1 MDQSRFQPVVLV
13 SPMDWGLGHATR
25 CIPLIHE
32 LLQQNYR
39 VILAASGAGKTVLK
53 AEFPQLEVL
62 SIPSYEIEY
71 AATGWGLTVKI
82 VAQIPKLLS
91 AIKREQEWL
100 KKVVEEKRISAVISD
115 NRYGLYHPGIRSV
128 FITHQLR
135 IQAPVSLAED
145 VLQAINYRY
154 IQQFD
159 ECWVPDAAG
168 EDNLAGALS
177 HPVTMPDVPVHYIGP
192 QTRFSV
198 QSQAT
203 VGSYLLLLLSGPEP
217 QRSLL
222 ENRLLQDLEDYTEP
236 VVLVRGLPGAARNIS
251 VASNVT
257 VYHHL
262 PAAELEKI
270 SLGASLVI
278 ARCGYS
284 TVMDLVALKKRS
296 ILIPTPGQTE
306 QEYLAAHLMKNNIA
320 FCVAQKK
327 FSLRKVLSLAAA
339 FRYRPFAAEEENLL
353 SERVAAFAASLQ
365 HAAQTIQSDENK
377 LYNF

>member
-1 MDQSRFQPVVLV
+1 MPLVLV

-32 LLQQNYR
+32 LLRQNCR
-39 VILAASGAGKTVLK
+39 VVLAASGGGKAVLE
-53 AEFPQLEVL
+53 AAFPQLETL
-62 SIPSYEIEY
+62 PIPGYEIEY
-71 AATGWGLTVKI
+71 ASTGWGLAVKI

-91 AIKREQEWL
+91 AIKKEQEWL
-100 KKVVEEKRISAVISD
+100 EKVVQEKGIDAVISD
-115 NRYGLYHPGIRSV
+115 NRYGLNHPGIRSV

-135 IQAPVSLAED
+135 IQAPLKLAEA
-145 VLQAINYRY
+145 VLQDINYRY

-168 EDNLAGALS
+168 EENLAGALS
-177 HPVTMPDVPVHYIGP
+177 HPAAMPDVPVHYIGP

-198 QSQAT
+198 QLQTTA
-203 VGSYLLLLLSGPEP
+203 GNYLLVLLSGPEP

-236 VVLVRGLPGAARNIS
+236 VVFVRGLPGVAENIT

-284 TVMDLVALKKRS
+284 TVMDLAALKKRS

-306 QEYLAAHLMKNNIA
+306 QEYLADHLMKNNLA

-327 FSLRKVLSLAAA
+327 FSLQRVLFLASQ
-339 FRYRPFAAEEENLL
+339 FRYRPFAATGGNLL
-353 SERVAAFAASLQ
+353 SERIAAFAASLQ
-365 HAAQTIQSDENK
+365 HAAQTKQS
-377 LYNF
+377 